1 MGLRFVLP
9 SVQGREL
16 TYQPEEMNLGCV
28 RFSVISNGSQV
39 LGDKRTQKE
48 RGEGRGKERLAKGG
62 REGEG
67 KKGERGKTL
76 TVHLRPLEHV
86 VQTLPF

>member
-28 RFSVISNGSQV
+28 QFSVISNGSQV
-39 LGDKRTQKE
+39 LDDKRTQKE
-48 RGEGRGKERLAKGG
+48 RGEGREKERLAKGG
-62 REGEG
+62 REEG
-67 KKGERGKTL
+67 REGRGREEGGKEG
-76 TVHLRPLEHV
+76 RP
-86 VQTLPF
+86 